1 MWSRKSAHSQS
12 VWWTCNERHTNT
24 GRKVAKPYTAM
35 TEQNND
41 SNVHLHFKVNQD
53 YISVSSSFAY
63 FISVKLTNSVV
74 VKAFICSLCHLY
86 VSLASDADH

>member
-1 MWSRKSAHSQS
+1 
-12 VWWTCNERHTNT
+12 
-24 GRKVAKPYTAM
+24 M

-41 SNVHLHFKVNQD
+41 SNVHLHSEVSQD

-63 FISVKLTNSVV
+63 FISIKLTNCVV

-86 VSLASDADH
+86 MSLASDADH